1 MWSLLSESKGF
12 LRILIIIMVAAG
24 AHLLVMVT
32 RHLGN
37 KVLSYRYTLTLSMV
51 RTVLSFFISTLIFVM
66 YFVALGLI
74 LKEFG
79 ISLTA
84 YFASASVI
92 ALAVGFGLQGLVQD
106 VVTGLTIV
114 FSKLFYLGDMV
125 EIAGQ
130 TGIVKNFGVRF
141 TVLVNYMGAEIFIPN
156 RTINNVVNYPK
167 GYIHGI
173 AEIQLPFDRELTKS
187 LEECVEKNMK
197 ANYERFP
204 GIHIKAPSIEGK
216 YRTVSEKEFLKIKFR
231 IWPGQGATLENNF
244 RRELIESLKT
254 IDPNFSDWMIVLN
267 YEVEKKKTSLR

>member
-1 MWSLLSESKGF
+1 MWSLLTESKGL
-12 LRILIIIMVAAG
+12 LRIAIIIIVAAG

-32 RHLGN
+32 RFLGN
-37 KVLSYRYTLTLSMV
+37 RTLSYRYTTAFSMA
-51 RTVLSFFISTLIFVM
+51 RTFLSFLVSTLIFAM
-66 YFVALGLI
+66 YFVAIGLI

-84 YFASASVI
+84 FFASASVI
-92 ALAVGFGLQGLVQD
+92 ALAVGFGLQGFVQD
-106 VVTGLTIV
+106 VVTGLTIIL
-114 FSKLFYLGDMV
+114 SKLFYLEDMV

-130 TGIVKNFGVRF
+130 TGIVKDFGVRF

-156 RTINNVVNYPK
+156 RTITNVVNYPK

-173 AEIQLPFDRELTKS
+173 AEIQLPVDPELAKS
-187 LEECVEKNMK
+187 IEECADKIMK

-204 GIHIKAPSIEGK
+204 GIHIKAPSVEGK
-216 YRTVSEKEFLKIKFR
+216 YRTVSEQEFLKIKFR
-231 IWPGQGATLENNF
+231 IWPGQGAILENNF

-267 YEVEKKKTSLR
+267 YEVEKKRTSF